1 MPRRFATRVVGGIG
15 VGHDAGF
22 EMADSD
28 KRDLVS
34 IEDLSTAEILE
45 LFEHADEFRANLHAW
60 SEICRGVIMAT
71 LFFEPSTR
79 TRLSFESAMLRLG
92 GGVITAADEKNTSR
106 SKGESLADTVRVVG
120 GSYADIL
127 VLRHPEDGAARVAAR
142 YARVPVIN
150 GGDGAHE
157 HPTQT
162 LCDLYTLWK
171 EKGKLEG
178 LEVVLCGDLRY
189 SRTIHSFCYALARF
203 RANIVT
209 MPYPGFELPDY
220 VLQRL
225 KRDFGVQTA
234 TADVGD
240 LPGIAGSS
248 NAAAYLTASKPH
260 QLALF
265 TNLTNVEVKRI
276 DAIYMTRAQRERHVG
291 EQTDNYPRLSTQTLR
306 AAAARDARIM
316 HPLPRVDEIDY
327 DVDDDPRS
335 VYFRQ
340 AELGVPMRMAL
351 MAFLLGRIQLR
362 AEPSG
367 FRSTLPG
374 VVAGAGLR
382 CRNER
387 CITNNEGVRY
397 LVRDFRLRDAEGPP
411 VLSCAYCE
419 REIEAR
425 FIGHGHSRMFHR
437 YNAAEARRIK
447 PENRV
452 YFESEAQAEAAGF
465 QPHAG

>member
-1 MPRRFATRVVGGIG
+1 MAHTR
-15 VGHDAGF
+15 
-22 EMADSD
+22 

-34 IEDLSTAEILE
+34 IQDLSTEEILE
-45 LFEHADEFRANLHAW
+45 LFQHADEFRANLREWA
-60 SEICRGVIMAT
+60 ELCRGTIMAT

-92 GGVITAADEKNTSR
+92 GGVISAADKDSTSR
-106 SKGESLADTVRVVG
+106 VKGESLADTVRVVG

-127 VLRHPEDGAARVAAR
+127 VVRHPEDGAARVAAR

-171 EKGKLEG
+171 EKGRLEG

-203 RANIVT
+203 GANIVT
-209 MPYPGFELPDY
+209 LPYPGFELPDY
-220 VLQRL
+220 VLHRL
-225 KRDFGVQTA
+225 TRDYGVQTVAA
-234 TADVGD
+234 TVGD
-240 LPGIAGSS
+240 LPGLAGSS

-265 TNLTNVEVKRI
+265 TSLSKFEVNRI
-276 DAIYMTRAQRERHVG
+276 DAIYMTRAQRERHSG
-291 EQTDNYPRLSTQTLR
+291 EDTSNYPRLSRRTLG
-306 AAAARDARIM
+306 ASSARDARVM

-351 MAFLLGRIQLR
+351 MAFLLGKIQLKAR
-362 AEPSG
+362 PPGMRSVDPGMGSGAE
-367 FRSTLPG
+367 
-374 VVAGAGLR
+374 LR

-397 LVRDFRLRDAEGPP
+397 LERDFRLRSETPP
-411 VLSCAYCE
+411 VLACVYCE
-419 REIEAR
+419 REVEAKVVANQTNQTYQL
-425 FIGHGHSRMFHR
+425 STEQ
-437 YNAAEARRIK
+437 AAALPTLAE
-447 PENRV
+447 RV
-452 YFESEAQAEAAGF
+452 YFESEAQAQAAGYRA
-465 QPHAG
+465 AGG

>member
-1 MPRRFATRVVGGIG
+1 MSPATQGAARP
-15 VGHDAGF
+15 A
-22 EMADSD
+22 APSQ

-34 IEDLSTAEILE
+34 IEDLSTEEILE
-45 LFEHADEFRANLHAW
+45 LFHHADEFRDNLSAW
-60 SEICRGVIMAT
+60 SDLCRGTIMAT

-92 GGVITAADEKNTSR
+92 GGVITAADEKSTSR

-127 VLRHPEDGAARVAAR
+127 VVRHPEDGAARVAAR

-150 GGDGAHE
+150 GGDGSHE

-171 EKGKLEG
+171 EKGRLEG

-220 VLQRL
+220 VLRRL
-225 KRDFGVQTA
+225 RRDFGVQTA
-234 TADVGD
+234 AASVGD
-240 LPGIAGSS
+240 LPGLAGSS
-248 NAAAYLTASKPH
+248 NAAAYLTASQPH

-265 TNLTNVEVKRI
+265 TQLTPVEVNRI
-276 DAIYMTRAQRERHVG
+276 DAIYMTRAQRERHSG
-291 EQTDNYPRLSTQTLR
+291 EETKNYPRLSTNTLR
-306 AAAARDARIM
+306 AAAARDARVM

-327 DVDDDPRS
+327 EVDADPRS

-351 MAFLLGRIQLR
+351 MAYLLGRIQLR
-362 AEPSG
+362 AAPRAEHA
-367 FRSTLPG
+367 TTPG
-374 VVAGAGLR
+374 VDTRSLMR

-387 CITNNEGVRY
+387 CITNGEGVRY
-397 LVRDFRLRDAEGPP
+397 LERDFRVRQKAGETPSLE
-411 VLSCAYCE
+411 CAYCE
-419 REIEAR
+419 RELAVR
-425 FIGHGHSRMFHR
+425 SVGHVQERWFADCSDELLRAVPPADR
-437 YNAAEARRIK
+437 AW
-447 PENRV
+447 
-452 YFESEAQAEAAGF
+452 FESEEQALAAGF
-465 QPHAG
+465 HPKS

>member
-1 MPRRFATRVVGGIG
+1 VAET
-15 VGHDAGF
+15 
-22 EMADSD
+22 E

-34 IEDLSTAEILE
+34 IEDLSTGEILE
-45 LFEHADEFRANLHAW
+45 LFEHADEFRDNLRAW
-60 SEICRGVIMAT
+60 SDLCRGSIMAT

-92 GGVITAADEKNTSR
+92 GGVVTAADEKTTSR

-127 VLRHPEDGAARVAAR
+127 VLRHPEDGAARVAAH

-150 GGDGAHE
+150 GGDGSHE

-171 EKGKLEG
+171 EKGRLEG

-225 KRDFGVQTA
+225 RRDLGVQTGAA
-234 TADVGD
+234 TVAD
-240 LPGIAGSS
+240 LPGIAGSHD
-248 NAAAYLTASKPH
+248 AAAYLTASQPH

-265 TNLTNVEVKRI
+265 TKLTPVEINRI
-276 DAIYMTRAQRERHVG
+276 DAIYMTRAQRERHAG
-291 EQTDNYPRLSTQTLR
+291 EETKNYPRLSTTTLR
-306 AAAARDARIM
+306 AAAARDMRVM

-327 DVDDDPRS
+327 EVDADPRS
-335 VYFRQ
+335 IYFRQ

-362 AEPSG
+362 SKPPRE
-367 FRSTLPG
+367 RSTARGIDPRS
-374 VVAGAGLR
+374 GLR

-387 CITNNEGVRY
+387 CITNGEGVRY
-397 LVRDFRLRDAEGPP
+397 LTRDFRLRRNDPGPTT
-411 VLSCAYCE
+411 LECAYCE
-419 REIEAR
+419 RALETRIL
-425 FIGHGHSRMFHR
+425 GH
-437 YNAAEARRIK
+437 AAERWYGPADDAACSRI
-447 PENRV
+447 PDDQRV
-452 YFESEAQAEAAGF
+452 WFESEAQAQAAGF
-465 QPHAG
+465 APPRSAAIDER

>member
-1 MPRRFATRVVGGIG
+1 
-15 VGHDAGF
+15 
-22 EMADSD
+22 MAEHE

-45 LFEHADEFRANLHAW
+45 LFDHADEFRANLRAW
-60 SEICRGVIMAT
+60 SDLCAGTIMAT

-127 VLRHPEDGAARVAAR
+127 VVRHPEDGAARVAAR

-171 EKGKLEG
+171 EKGRLEG

-203 RANIVT
+203 GANIVT

-220 VLQRL
+220 VLHRL
-225 KRDFGVQTA
+225 RRDFNVQTA
-234 TADVGD
+234 AASVAD
-240 LPGIAGSS
+240 LPGLAGSS

-265 TNLTNVEVKRI
+265 TNLTNVEVNRI
-276 DAIYMTRAQRERHVG
+276 DAIYMTRAQRERHAG
-291 EQTDNYPRLSTQTLR
+291 EDTSNYPRLTRSTLG
-306 AAAARDARIM
+306 AAAAKDARVM

-335 VYFRQ
+335 IYFRQ

-351 MAFLLGRIQLR
+351 MAFLLGKIQLR
-362 AEPSG
+362 AARP
-367 FRSTLPG
+367 TLLAVTPG
-374 VVAGAGLR
+374 VAAGAGLR

-397 LVRDFRLRDAEGPP
+397 LARDFRLREAEVPP
-411 VLSCAYCE
+411 LLSCAYCE

-425 FIGHGHSRMFHR
+425 FVGHVQSRIVHR
-437 YNAAEARRIK
+437 YNAADARRIK

-452 YFESEAQAEAAGF
+452 YFESEAQAQAAGF
-465 QPHAG
+465 QCHGG

>member
-1 MPRRFATRVVGGIG
+1 MTDNA
-15 VGHDAGF
+15 
-22 EMADSD
+22 

-45 LFEHADEFRANLHAW
+45 LFHHADEFRANLHAW
-60 SEICRGVIMAT
+60 SDLCRGAIMAT

-79 TRLSFESAMLRLG
+79 TRLSFESSMLRLG
-92 GGVITAADEKNTSR
+92 GGVISAADEQTTSR
-106 SKGESLADTVRVVG
+106 AKGESLADTVRVVG

-127 VLRHPEDGAARVAAR
+127 VVRHPEDGAARVAAR

-162 LCDLYTLWK
+162 LCDLYTLWQ
-171 EKGKLEG
+171 EKGRIEG

-203 RANIVT
+203 GANIVT

-220 VLQRL
+220 VLHRL
-225 KRDFGVQTA
+225 RRDFGVQTA
-234 TADVGD
+234 TASVGD

-265 TNLTNVEVKRI
+265 TKLTNHEVHRI
-276 DAIYMTRAQRERHVG
+276 DAIYMTRAQRERHEG
-291 EQTDNYPRLSTQTLR
+291 QDTSNYPRLTRSTMG
-306 AAAARDARIM
+306 AAAAKDARVM

-327 DVDDDPRS
+327 DLDDDPRS

-351 MAFLLGRIQLR
+351 MAFLLGKIQLR
-362 AEPSG
+362 AARPALLSVV
-367 FRSTLPG
+367 PG
-374 VVAGAGLR
+374 VPAGAGLR
-382 CRNER
+382 CHNER

-397 LVRDFRLRDAEGPP
+397 LVRDFRLCAAESPP
-411 VLSCAYCE
+411 VLACAYCE
-419 REIEAR
+419 RELEAR
-425 FIGHGHSRMFHR
+425 FIGHAQSRIVHR
-437 YNAAEARRIK
+437 YNAADVRRIK

-452 YFESEAQAEAAGF
+452 YFESETQAQAAGF
-465 QPHAG
+465 TLHGT

>member
-1 MPRRFATRVVGGIG
+1 
-15 VGHDAGF
+15 
-22 EMADSD
+22 MAEYG

-45 LFEHADEFRANLHAW
+45 LFDHADEFRANLHAW
-60 SEICRGVIMAT
+60 SDLCRGAIMAT

-92 GGVITAADEKNTSR
+92 GGVITAADEKSTSR
-106 SKGESLADTVRVVG
+106 AKGESLADTVRVVG

-127 VLRHPEDGAARVAAR
+127 VVRHPEDGAARVAAR

-162 LCDLYTLWK
+162 LCDLYTLRQ
-171 EKGKLEG
+171 EKGRIEG

-203 RANIVT
+203 GANIVT
-209 MPYPGFELPDY
+209 MPYPGFELPEY

-225 KRDFGVQTA
+225 RRDFGVQTA
-234 TADVGD
+234 TASVGD
-240 LPGIAGSS
+240 LPGLAGSS

-265 TNLTNVEVKRI
+265 TKLTNVEVHRI
-276 DAIYMTRAQRERHVG
+276 DAIYMTRAQRERHEG
-291 EQTDNYPRLSTQTLR
+291 QDTSNYPRLTRSTMGT
-306 AAAARDARIM
+306 AATKDARVM

-327 DVDDDPRS
+327 DLDDDPRS

-351 MAFLLGRIQLR
+351 MAYLMGKIQLR
-362 AEPSG
+362 ADRP
-367 FRSTLPG
+367 TLLSVMPG
-374 VVAGAGLR
+374 IQAGPGLR

-397 LVRDFRLRDAEGPP
+397 LQREFRLCETAAMP
-411 VLSCAYCE
+411 VLACCYCE
-419 REIEAR
+419 REVEAR
-425 FIGHGHSRMFHR
+425 FVGHGQSRIVYR

-447 PENRV
+447 AAKRI
-452 YFESEAQAEAAGF
+452 YFESEEQALAAGF
-465 QPHAG
+465 TASSA

>member
-1 MPRRFATRVVGGIG
+1 MIDRRA
-15 VGHDAGF
+15 GHDAALV
-22 EMADSD
+22 ADPE

-34 IEDLSTAEILE
+34 IEDLSRDEILE
-45 LFEHADEFRANLHAW
+45 LFQHADGFRDNLRAW
-60 SEICRGVIMAT
+60 SDLCRGSIMAT

-92 GGVITAADEKNTSR
+92 GGVITAADEKATSR

-127 VLRHPEDGAARVAAR
+127 VVRHPEDGAARVAAR

-162 LCDLYTLWK
+162 LCDLYTLWQ
-171 EKGKLEG
+171 EKGRLEG
-178 LEVVLCGDLRY
+178 LEVLLCGDLRY

-209 MPYPGFELPDY
+209 LPYPGFELPDY

-225 KRDFGVQTA
+225 RRDFGVQTIA
-234 TADVGD
+234 AAVGD
-240 LPGIAGSS
+240 LPGLAQSS
-248 NAAAYLTASKPH
+248 NAAAYLTASQPH
-260 QLALF
+260 QLALY
-265 TNLTNVEVKRI
+265 TNLTPIEVNHI
-276 DAIYMTRAQRERHVG
+276 DAIYMTRAQRERHAG
-291 EQTDNYPRLSTQTLR
+291 EDTKDYPRLSSSTMR
-306 AAAARDARIM
+306 AAAARDARVM

-327 DVDDDPRS
+327 EMDSDPRS

-362 AEPSG
+362 AQAPRERATAQG
-367 FRSTLPG
+367 VETRS
-374 VVAGAGLR
+374 GLR

-387 CITNNEGVRY
+387 CISNGEGLRY
-397 LVRDFRLRDAEGPP
+397 LVPDFRVRERVGADGKSREAAMLA
-411 VLSCAYCE
+411 CAYCE
-419 REIEAR
+419 REVEVRYLGDEGERWYGSYGDPQAAR
-425 FIGHGHSRMFHR
+425 IPV
-437 YNAAEARRIK
+437 ERR
-447 PENRV
+447 V
-452 YFESEAQAEAAGF
+452 WLESAAQAEAMGF
-465 QPHAG
+465 ARRSAAD

>member
-1 MPRRFATRVVGGIG
+1 
-15 VGHDAGF
+15 
-22 EMADSD
+22 MAEHV

-45 LFEHADEFRANLHAW
+45 LFHHADEFRANLHAW
-60 SEICRGVIMAT
+60 SDLCRGAIMAT

-79 TRLSFESAMLRLG
+79 TRLSFESSMLRLG
-92 GGVITAADEKNTSR
+92 GGVITAADGESTSR
-106 SKGESLADTVRVVG
+106 AKGESLADTVRVVG

-127 VLRHPEDGAARVAAR
+127 VVRHPEDGAARVAAR
-142 YARVPVIN
+142 YATVPVIN

-171 EKGKLEG
+171 EKGRLEG

-203 RANIVT
+203 GANIVT

-225 KRDFGVQTA
+225 RRDYGVQTA
-234 TADVGD
+234 TASVGD
-240 LPGIAGSS
+240 LPGLAGSS

-265 TNLTNVEVKRI
+265 TKLSNVEVSRI
-276 DAIYMTRAQRERHVG
+276 DAIYMTRAQRERHDG
-291 EQTDNYPRLSTQTLR
+291 EETTDYPRLTRSTMG
-306 AAAARDARIM
+306 AASTKDARVM
-316 HPLPRVDEIDY
+316 HPLPRVDEISY
-327 DVDDDPRS
+327 ELDDDPRS

-351 MAFLLGRIQLR
+351 MAWQLGKIQLR
-362 AEPSG
+362 ADSPELLSVMPG
-367 FRSTLPG
+367 DAGG
-374 VVAGAGLR
+374 VVPR

-397 LVRDFRLRDAEGPP
+397 LERDFRVRPETAPV

-425 FIGHGHSRMFHR
+425 FVGHATSRIVHR
-437 YNAAEARRIK
+437 YNAAEVRRMK
-447 PENRV
+447 AHNRV
-452 YFESEAQAEAAGF
+452 YFETEDQAKAAGF
-465 QPHAG
+465 QFPNG

>member
-1 MPRRFATRVVGGIG
+1 LTESR
-15 VGHDAGF
+15 
-22 EMADSD
+22 

-34 IEDLSTAEILE
+34 IDDLSTEEILE
-45 LFEHADEFRANLHAW
+45 LFHHAEEFRQNLHDW
-60 SEICRGVIMAT
+60 SDLCRGAIMAT

-92 GGVITAADEKNTSR
+92 GGVISAADEKNTSR
-106 SKGESLADTVRVVG
+106 AKGESLADTVRVVG

-127 VLRHPEDGAARVAAR
+127 VVRHPEDGAARVAAR

-171 EKGKLEG
+171 EKGRLEG
-178 LEVVLCGDLRY
+178 LDVVLCGDLRY
-189 SRTIHSFCYALARF
+189 SRTIHSFCYALARLG
-203 RANIVT
+203 ANIVT
-209 MPYPGFELPDY
+209 MPYPGFELPEY

-225 KRDFGVQTA
+225 RRDFGVQTA
-234 TADVGD
+234 AASVGD

-248 NAAAYLTASKPH
+248 KAAAYLTASKPH

-265 TNLTNVEVKRI
+265 TSLTNVEVNRI
-276 DAIYMTRAQRERHVG
+276 DAIYMTRAQRERHDG
-291 EQTDNYPRLSTQTLR
+291 ESTIDYPRLTRSTLGSPV
-306 AAAARDARIM
+306 AKDARIM

-327 DVDDDPRS
+327 EVDDDPRS

-351 MAFLLGRIQLR
+351 MAYLLGKIQLR
-362 AEPSG
+362 AAPPDKSSVEHGLEAS
-367 FRSTLPG
+367 
-374 VVAGAGLR
+374 AGLR

-387 CITNNEGVRY
+387 CITNGEGVRY
-397 LVRDFRLRDAEGPP
+397 LVCDFRLRQHGPTP
-411 VLSCAYCE
+411 LLSCAYCE
-419 REIEAR
+419 RDVDVR
-425 FIGHGHSRMFHR
+425 FIGHAQSRVYYR
-437 YNAAEARRIK
+437 CNVAETRGIK
-447 PENRV
+447 VENRV

-465 QPHAG
+465 SPAAQ

>member
-1 MPRRFATRVVGGIG
+1 
-15 VGHDAGF
+15 
-22 EMADSD
+22 MAASG

-34 IEDLSTAEILE
+34 IEDLSREEILE
-45 LFEHADEFRANLHAW
+45 LFDHADEFRENLHDW
-60 SEICRGVIMAT
+60 SDLCRGSIMAT

-92 GGVITAADEKNTSR
+92 GGVITAADEKTTSR

-189 SRTIHSFCYALARF
+189 SRTIHSFCFALARF

-225 KRDFGVQTA
+225 RRDFGVQAATA
-234 TADVGD
+234 TVAD
-240 LPGIAGSS
+240 LPGLAGS
-248 NAAAYLTASKPH
+248 NDAAAYLTASQPH

-265 TNLTNVEVKRI
+265 TQLTNVEVNRI
-276 DAIYMTRAQRERHVG
+276 DAIYMTRAQRERHSG
-291 EQTDNYPRLSTQTLR
+291 ESTLNYPRLSKSTLR
-306 AAAARDARIM
+306 AAAAKDASVM

-327 DVDDDPRS
+327 EVDNDPRS
-335 VYFRQ
+335 IYFRQ

-362 AEPSG
+362 SARPPHWTTEPG
-367 FRSTLPG
+367 IE
-374 VVAGAGLR
+374 AGPGLR

-387 CITNNEGVRY
+387 CITNGEGRRY
-397 LVRDFRLRDAEGPP
+397 LAAEFRLREGAEPPP
-411 VLSCAYCE
+411 VLACVYCE
-419 REIEAR
+419 REVEAR
-425 FIGHGHSRMFHR
+425 FIGHRQLREYHR
-437 YNAAEARRIK
+437 HDTSAAQGLAVDD
-447 PENRV
+447 RV
-452 YFESEAQAEAAGF
+452 YFESEAQAAAAGF
-465 QPHAG
+465 QAARS

>member
-1 MPRRFATRVVGGIG
+1 MTAS
-15 VGHDAGF
+15 
-22 EMADSD
+22 MAEPV

-45 LFEHADEFRANLHAW
+45 LFEHADEFRSNLHAW
-60 SEICRGVIMAT
+60 SDVCRGTIMAT

-92 GGVITAADEKNTSR
+92 GGVITAADAESTSR
-106 SKGESLADTVRVVG
+106 AKGESLADTVRVVG

-127 VLRHPEDGAARVAAR
+127 VVRHPEDGAARVAAR
-142 YARVPVIN
+142 YATVPVVN

-171 EKGKLEG
+171 EKGRLEG

-203 RANIVT
+203 GANIVT

-225 KRDFGVQTA
+225 RRDYGVQAA
-234 TADVGD
+234 TASVGD
-240 LPGIAGSS
+240 LPGLAGSS
-248 NAAAYLTASKPH
+248 NTAAYLTASRPH

-265 TNLTNVEVKRI
+265 TKLGNVEVSRI
-276 DAIYMTRAQRERHVG
+276 DAIYMTRAQRERHDG
-291 EQTDNYPRLSTQTLR
+291 EDTKDYPRLTRSTMG
-306 AAAARDARIM
+306 AAAAKDARVM
-316 HPLPRVDEIDY
+316 HPLPRVDEISY
-327 DVDDDPRS
+327 ELDDDPRS

-351 MAFLLGRIQLR
+351 MAYQLGKIQLD
-362 AEPSG
+362 APPPPLFSVAPGDASG
-367 FRSTLPG
+367 VL
-374 VVAGAGLR
+374 GLR

-397 LVRDFRLRDAEGPP
+397 LARDFRVRPDTSPIVFA
-411 VLSCAYCE
+411 CAYCE
-419 REIEAR
+419 REVEAR
-425 FIGHGHSRMFHR
+425 FVGDTASRSVYGH
-437 YNAAEARRIK
+437 YARQIREI
-447 PENRV
+447 PTERRA
-452 YFESEAQAEAAGF
+452 YFATEDQARAAGF
-465 QPHAG
+465 TFPSA

>member
-1 MPRRFATRVVGGIG
+1 MITKS
-15 VGHDAGF
+15 
-22 EMADSD
+22 MADRV

-34 IEDLSTAEILE
+34 IEDLSTDEILE
-45 LFEHADEFRANLHAW
+45 LFRHADEFRANLHAW
-60 SEICRGVIMAT
+60 SDLCRGAIMAT

-92 GGVITAADEKNTSR
+92 GGVISAADGEATSR
-106 SKGESLADTVRVVG
+106 AKGESLADTVRVVG

-127 VLRHPEDGAARVAAR
+127 VVRHPEDGAARVAAS
-142 YARVPVIN
+142 YATVPVVN

-162 LCDLYTLWK
+162 LCDLYTLWQ
-171 EKGKLEG
+171 EKGRLEG

-203 RANIVT
+203 GANIVT
-209 MPYPGFELPDY
+209 LPYPGFELPDY
-220 VLQRL
+220 VMQRL
-225 KRDFGVQTA
+225 RRDFGVQTA
-234 TADVGD
+234 TASVGD
-240 LPGIAGSS
+240 LPGLAGSS

-265 TNLTNVEVKRI
+265 TKLSNVEVSKI
-276 DAIYMTRAQRERHVG
+276 DAIYMTRAQRERHDG
-291 EQTDNYPRLSTQTLR
+291 EETKDYPRLTRSTMG
-306 AAAARDARIM
+306 AASTKHARVM

-327 DVDDDPRS
+327 DLDDDPRS

-351 MAFLLGRIQLR
+351 MAYLLGKIQLR
-362 AEPSG
+362 ARSPKHSSLEPG
-367 FRSTLPG
+367 IP
-374 VVAGAGLR
+374 AGRGLR

-397 LVRDFRLRDAEGPP
+397 LERDFRLRNATPP
-411 VLSCAYCE
+411 VLACGFCE
-419 REIEAR
+419 RELEAR
-425 FIGHGHSRMFHR
+425 FIGHAESRNVFAHD
-437 YNAAEARRIK
+437 ADEVAQIEGSQ
-447 PENRV
+447 RV
-452 YFESEAQAEAAGF
+452 YFETLDQATAAGF
-465 QPHAG
+465 TGGNA

>member
-1 MPRRFATRVVGGIG
+1 MIHRS
-15 VGHDAGF
+15 
-22 EMADSD
+22 MADHV

-34 IEDLSTAEILE
+34 IEDLSSAEILE
-45 LFEHADEFRANLHAW
+45 LFHHADEFKANLHAW
-60 SEICRGVIMAT
+60 SDLCRGAIMAT

-92 GGVITAADEKNTSR
+92 GGVISAADTESTSR
-106 SKGESLADTVRVVG
+106 AKGESLADTVRVVG

-127 VLRHPEDGAARVAAR
+127 VVRHPEDGAARVAAR
-142 YARVPVIN
+142 YASVPVIN

-171 EKGKLEG
+171 EKGRLQG

-203 RANIVT
+203 GANIVT

-220 VLQRL
+220 VLKRL
-225 KRDFGVQTA
+225 SRDFGVEA
-234 TADVGD
+234 ASASVGD
-240 LPGIAGSS
+240 LPGLAGSS
-248 NAAAYLTASKPH
+248 NAAAYLTSSKPH

-265 TNLTNVEVKRI
+265 TKLSNVEVSRI
-276 DAIYMTRAQRERHVG
+276 DAIYMTRAQRERHDG
-291 EQTDNYPRLSTQTLR
+291 EDTSNYPRVTRSTMG
-306 AAAARDARIM
+306 AASTKDARVM
-316 HPLPRVDEIDY
+316 HPLPRVDEISY
-327 DVDDDPRS
+327 DLDDDPRS
-335 VYFRQ
+335 IYFRQ

-351 MAFLLGRIQLR
+351 MAYLMGKVQLR
-362 AEPSG
+362 AKRPDLLSVM
-367 FRSTLPG
+367 PG
-374 VVAGAGLR
+374 DAGNGGGLR

-397 LVRDFRLRDAEGPP
+397 LERDFRVRAGVSPP
-411 VLSCAYCE
+411 TLGCAFCE

-425 FIGHGHSRMFHR
+425 FVGHATSRIVHR
-437 YNAAEARRIK
+437 YNAAEVRRIK
-447 PENRV
+447 LENRV
-452 YFESEAQAEAAGF
+452 YFESEQQAEAAGF
-465 QPHAG
+465 TWQNA

>member
-1 MPRRFATRVVGGIG
+1 
-15 VGHDAGF
+15 
-22 EMADSD
+22 MAEHE

-45 LFEHADEFRANLHAW
+45 LFHHADEFRANLRAW
-60 SEICRGVIMAT
+60 SELCRGAIMAT

-79 TRLSFESAMLRLG
+79 TRLSFESSMLRLG

-127 VLRHPEDGAARVAAR
+127 VVRHPEDGAARVAAR

-171 EKGKLEG
+171 EKGRLEG

-203 RANIVT
+203 QANIVT

-220 VLQRL
+220 VLHRL
-225 KRDFGVQTA
+225 RRDFGVQA
-234 TADVGD
+234 SAASVAD
-240 LPGIAGSS
+240 LPGLAGSS
-248 NAAAYLTASKPH
+248 NAAAYLTSSKPH

-265 TNLTNVEVKRI
+265 TNLTNVEVNRI
-276 DAIYMTRAQRERHVG
+276 DAIYMTRAQRERHAG
-291 EQTDNYPRLSTQTLR
+291 EDTSNYPRLTRSTLG
-306 AAAARDARIM
+306 AAAAKDARVM

-327 DVDDDPRS
+327 EVDDDPRS
-335 VYFRQ
+335 IYFRQ

-351 MAFLLGRIQLR
+351 MAFLLGKIQLR
-362 AEPSG
+362 AARP
-367 FRSTLPG
+367 TLMSVMPG
-374 VVAGAGLR
+374 IAAGAGLR

-397 LVRDFRLRDAEGPP
+397 LTRDFRLRESEVPP

-425 FIGHGHSRMFHR
+425 FVGNSHSRVAHR
-437 YNAAEARRIK
+437 YNAADARRIRA
-447 PENRV
+447 EHRV
-452 YFESEAQAEAAGF
+452 YFESEAQAQAAGF
-465 QPHAG
+465 ACQGD